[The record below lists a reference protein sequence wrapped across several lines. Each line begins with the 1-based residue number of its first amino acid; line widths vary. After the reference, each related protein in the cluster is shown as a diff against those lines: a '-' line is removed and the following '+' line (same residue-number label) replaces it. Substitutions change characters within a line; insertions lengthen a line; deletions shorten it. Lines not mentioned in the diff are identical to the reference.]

1 MTRAESDRVR
11 MHRFRL
17 VVSKGVLVTALAA
30 LAGCNDLF
38 SPGDQSRLEEN
49 RDKWRAQGLTTYSF
63 TLRQACF
70 CGINGPVRVV
80 VVNGSAVNATLIS
93 NGQTIDP
100 RFVSSIESLFDFI
113 QRGIANHSAVLEV
126 TYDPARGFPTRIVSD
141 GSKSAAD
148 DEVTYEV
155 SDVQPIA
162 LTAGAITE
170 RRPPLLPAADQLLQS
185 LAPSRL

>member
-1 MTRAESDRVR
+1 MSRPEGDRVR
-11 MHRFRL
+11 MHRFRS
-17 VVSKGVLVTALAA
+17 VVSQGVLVTALAA
-30 LAGCNDLF
+30 IASCSDLF

-63 TLRQACF
+63 TLRQVCF

-80 VVNGSAVNATLIS
+80 VVNGAAVNATLIS
-93 NGQTIDP
+93 NGQLVDP

-113 QRGIANHSAVLEV
+113 QRGIAKHSAVLEV
-126 TYDPARGFPTRIVSD
+126 TYDPTRGFPARIVSD
-141 GSKSAAD
+141 GSKSTAD

-162 LTAGAITE
+162 LTAGAVTE
-170 RRPPLLPAADQLLQS
+170 RRPPLLPGVDPLLRS

>member
-1 MTRAESDRVR
+1 MHRVR
-11 MHRFRL
+11 S
-17 VVSKGVLVTALAA
+17 VVLKTVLLTVLATV
-30 LAGCNDLF
+30 AGCSDLF
-38 SPGDQSRLEEN
+38 SPNGNQSRLDEN

-63 TLRQACF
+63 TLHQVCF

-80 VVNGSAVNATLIS
+80 VVNGSAVNATMIS
-93 NGQTIDP
+93 NGQSVDP

-141 GSKSAAD
+141 GSKSAVD

-162 LTAGAITE
+162 LTAGALME
-170 RRPPLLPAADQLLQS
+170 WRPLLPLAADQLLQS
-185 LAPSRL
+185 PGPSRL

>member
-1 MTRAESDRVR
+1 VR
-11 MHRFRL
+11 LRRFHP
-17 VVSKGVLVTALAA
+17 VISKTVLLAVFVALT
-30 LAGCNDLF
+30 GCSDLF
-38 SPGDQSRLEEN
+38 SPDRDRSRLEEN
-49 RDKWRAQGLTTYSF
+49 RDKWRAQGLNSYTF
-63 TLRQACF
+63 TFRQGCF
-70 CGINGPVRVV
+70 CGITEPVRVV

-93 NGQTIDP
+93 NSQLIDP

-113 QRGIANHSAVLEV
+113 DRGIAKHSVVLEV

-141 GSKSAAD
+141 GSKNIAD

-162 LTAGAITE
+162 LTAAAFTGW
-170 RRPPLLPAADQLLQS
+170 RLPLLPAADQLLQS

>member
-1 MTRAESDRVR
+1 VR
-11 MHRFRL
+11 MHRFRS
-17 VVSKGVLVTALAA
+17 VVSQGVLVTALAA
-30 LAGCNDLF
+30 IAGCSDLF

-63 TLRQACF
+63 TLRQVCF

-80 VVNGSAVNATLIS
+80 VVNGAAVNATLIS
-93 NGQTIDP
+93 NGQLVDP

-113 QRGIANHSAVLEV
+113 QRGIAKHSAVLEV
-126 TYDPARGFPTRIVSD
+126 TYDPTRGFPARIVSD
-141 GSKSAAD
+141 GSKSTAD

-162 LTAGAITE
+162 LTAGAVTE
-170 RRPPLLPAADQLLQS
+170 RRPPLLPGVDPLLRS